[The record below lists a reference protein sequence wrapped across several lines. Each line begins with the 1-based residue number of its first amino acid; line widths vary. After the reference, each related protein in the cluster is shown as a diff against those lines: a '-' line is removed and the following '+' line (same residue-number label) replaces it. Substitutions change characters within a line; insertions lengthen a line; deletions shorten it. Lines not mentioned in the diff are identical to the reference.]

1 MFSFSSAYFLS
12 LSPLAGVALV
22 TGALLVAKYLAP
34 EVVVQGNQ
42 QTLVAFNVPPGRFPV
57 RSQNPTNHVTSLN
70 DWLPTSRVPFSVIN
84 ENIRNFKEKAYR
96 PTPEKGGIDMST
108 AIKEMQESVEIF
120 GGHTLYDYYRLVD
133 SFNKTEVRYYP
144 STCVATVHEDC
155 LNVAIHMYNVTGAT
169 PLLLNFAQ
177 RSIDEVCGRSV

>member
-120 GGHTLYDYYRLVD
+120 GGHTLYDYYRVLFFRRVHVFKLR
-133 SFNKTEVRYYP
+133 SLW
-144 STCVATVHEDC
+144 TV
-155 LNVAIHMYNVTGAT
+155 
-169 PLLLNFAQ
+169 
-177 RSIDEVCGRSV
+177 SIKQKSGITQARALRRFMKIV